1 MGNSNKY
8 TEKSELIYGQENV
21 VATLLQILSRAK
33 NMVDIC
39 ADFRAPSISIE
50 VEPYNRALLNLKSR
64 GVRFR
69 QITEITKDNLS
80 FSKELMKVAD
90 IRHIDG
96 AKANFMTSENEYLAP
111 VILFKKE
118 KVTLQTIY
126 SNVREVV
133 EQHQYFFETLWS
145 KAVPAEQKIKEVEEG
160 IKPIVVEIIRE
171 PIEIQNLLI
180 NLIKSATKEIM
191 LMIPTTNTIHRQAD
205 IGILQ
210 LLKKIATDSNV
221 NIRIMAPLND
231 YSVKQK
237 IQNVLSP
244 PSSPS
249 SPSSL
254 IQVRN
259 IETSSATKSTIVI
272 IDRKESLVT
281 EVNDDSKDTFSGSL
295 GFATY
300 SNSRSTVLSYVS
312 IFESFWLQ
320 TEMYKKIKE
329 TERMQKEFINIAAHE
344 LRGPI
349 QPILGLTQ
357 VVRFKM
363 KDTELQKL
371 QDVVIR
377 NAKRLQRLTD
387 DILDVTKIE
396 SNLLHLNKEVF
407 NLNDLIFRI
416 IDDDKSQIDNKDI
429 KLIYQDSSNSDDNN
443 IIIVQADKYRLNQVI
458 SNLISNSIK
467 FTNKGGT
474 IFITTKREKDNKAII
489 ISIKDTGIGID
500 PEIMPR
506 LFTRFASKSF
516 QGTGLGLYISKS
528 IIEAHGGRIWATNNT
543 DGKGAIFTFSLPLE
557 KEKSMPKYK
566 N

>member
-50 VEPYNRALLNLKSR
+50 VEPYNRALINLKSR

-90 IRHIDG
+90 VRHIDG

-145 KAVPAEQKIKEVEEG
+145 KAVLAEQKIKEVEDG

-244 PSSPS
+244 PS

>member
-1 MGNSNKY
+1 VGNSNKY

-21 VATLLQILSRAK
+21 IATLLQILSRAK

-90 IRHIDG
+90 VRHIDG

-145 KAVPAEQKIKEVEEG
+145 KAVLAEQKIKEVEDG

-244 PSSPS
+244 PS

-396 SNLLHLNKEVF
+396 SNLLHLNKEEF
-407 NLNDLIFRI
+407 NLNDLIFHI
-416 IDDDKSQIDNKDI
+416 IDDDKSQIDSKDI

-474 IFITTKREKDNKAII
+474 IFITIKREKDNKAII

-557 KEKSMPKYK
+557 KEKSMP
-566 N
+566 

>member
-1 MGNSNKY
+1 VGNSNKY

-21 VATLLQILSRAK
+21 IATLLQILSRAK

-90 IRHIDG
+90 VRHIDG

-145 KAVPAEQKIKEVEEG
+145 KAVLAEQKIKEVEDG

-244 PSSPS
+244 PS

-396 SNLLHLNKEVF
+396 SNLLHLNKEEF
-407 NLNDLIFRI
+407 NLNDLIFQI
-416 IDDDKSQIDNKDI
+416 IDDDKSQIDSKDI

-474 IFITTKREKDNKAII
+474 IFITIKREKYNKAII

-557 KEKSMPKYK
+557 KEKSMP
-566 N
+566 

>member
-1 MGNSNKY
+1 VGNSNKY

-21 VATLLQILSRAK
+21 IATLLQILSRAK

-90 IRHIDG
+90 VRHIDG

-145 KAVPAEQKIKEVEEG
+145 KAVLAEQKIKEVEDG

-244 PSSPS
+244 PS

-396 SNLLHLNKEVF
+396 SNLLHLNKEEF
-407 NLNDLIFRI
+407 NLNDLIFHI
-416 IDDDKSQIDNKDI
+416 IDDDKSQIDSKDI

-443 IIIVQADKYRLNQVI
+443 IIIAQADKYRLNQVI

>member
-90 IRHIDG
+90 VRHIDG

-145 KAVPAEQKIKEVEEG
+145 KAVPAEQKIKEVEDG

-244 PSSPS
+244 PS

-396 SNLLHLNKEVF
+396 SNLLHLNKEEF
-407 NLNDLIFRI
+407 NLNDLIFHI

>member
-1 MGNSNKY
+1 VGNSNKY

-90 IRHIDG
+90 VRHIDG

-145 KAVPAEQKIKEVEEG
+145 KAVPAEQKIKEVEDG

-244 PSSPS
+244 PS

>member
-1 MGNSNKY
+1 VGNSNKY

-90 IRHIDG
+90 VRHIDG
-96 AKANFMTSENEYLAP
+96 AKANFMISENEYLAP

-145 KAVPAEQKIKEVEEG
+145 KAVLAEQKIKEVEDG

-443 IIIVQADKYRLNQVI
+443 IIIVQADKSRLNQVI

-557 KEKSMPKYK
+557 KEKSMPSYK

>member
-1 MGNSNKY
+1 VGNSNKY

-90 IRHIDG
+90 VRHIDG

-145 KAVPAEQKIKEVEEG
+145 KAVLAEQKIKEVEDG

-244 PSSPS
+244 PS

-396 SNLLHLNKEVF
+396 SNLLHLNKEEF
-407 NLNDLIFRI
+407 NLNDLIFHI
-416 IDDDKSQIDNKDI
+416 IDDDKSQIDSKDI

-557 KEKSMPKYK
+557 KEKSMPSYK

>member
-90 IRHIDG
+90 VRHIDG

-145 KAVPAEQKIKEVEEG
+145 KAVLAEQKIKEVEDG

-244 PSSPS
+244 PS

>member
-90 IRHIDG
+90 VRHIDG

-145 KAVPAEQKIKEVEEG
+145 KAVPAEQKIKEVEDG

-244 PSSPS
+244 PS

>member
-90 IRHIDG
+90 VRHIDG

-145 KAVPAEQKIKEVEEG
+145 KAVLAEQKIKEVEDG

-244 PSSPS
+244 PS

-396 SNLLHLNKEVF
+396 SNLLHLNKEEF

>member
-1 MGNSNKY
+1 VGNSNKY

-90 IRHIDG
+90 VRHIDG

-145 KAVPAEQKIKEVEEG
+145 KAVLAEQKIKELEDG

-557 KEKSMPKYK
+557 KEKSMPSYK

>member
-90 IRHIDG
+90 VRHIDG

-145 KAVPAEQKIKEVEEG
+145 KAVPAEQKIKEVEDG

-244 PSSPS
+244 PS

-443 IIIVQADKYRLNQVI
+443 IIIVQADNYRFNQVI
-458 SNLISNSIK
+458 SNLISNS
-467 FTNKGGT
+467 
-474 IFITTKREKDNKAII
+474 
-489 ISIKDTGIGID
+489 
-500 PEIMPR
+500 
-506 LFTRFASKSF
+506 
-516 QGTGLGLYISKS
+516 
-528 IIEAHGGRIWATNNT
+528 
-543 DGKGAIFTFSLPLE
+543 
-557 KEKSMPKYK
+557 
-566 N
+566 

>member
-1 MGNSNKY
+1 
-8 TEKSELIYGQENV
+8 
-21 VATLLQILSRAK
+21 
-33 NMVDIC
+33 
-39 ADFRAPSISIE
+39 
-50 VEPYNRALLNLKSR
+50 
-64 GVRFR
+64 
-69 QITEITKDNLS
+69 
-80 FSKELMKVAD
+80 
-90 IRHIDG
+90 
-96 AKANFMTSENEYLAP
+96 
-111 VILFKKE
+111 
-118 KVTLQTIY
+118 
-126 SNVREVV
+126 
-133 EQHQYFFETLWS
+133 
-145 KAVPAEQKIKEVEEG
+145 
-160 IKPIVVEIIRE
+160 
-171 PIEIQNLLI
+171 
-180 NLIKSATKEIM
+180 
-191 LMIPTTNTIHRQAD
+191 
-205 IGILQ
+205 
-210 LLKKIATDSNV
+210 
-221 NIRIMAPLND
+221 
-231 YSVKQK
+231 
-237 IQNVLSP
+237 
-244 PSSPS
+244 
-249 SPSSL
+249 
-254 IQVRN
+254 
-259 IETSSATKSTIVI
+259 
-272 IDRKESLVT
+272 
-281 EVNDDSKDTFSGSL
+281 
-295 GFATY
+295 
-300 SNSRSTVLSYVS
+300 
-312 IFESFWLQ
+312 
-320 TEMYKKIKE
+320 
-329 TERMQKEFINIAAHE
+329 MQKEFINIAAHE

-416 IDDDKSQIDNKDI
+416 IDDDKSQIDSKDI

>member
-1 MGNSNKY
+1 VGNSNKY

-90 IRHIDG
+90 VRHIDG

-145 KAVPAEQKIKEVEEG
+145 KAVLAEQKIKEVEDG

-244 PSSPS
+244 PS

-396 SNLLHLNKEVF
+396 SNLLHLNKEEF
-407 NLNDLIFRI
+407 NLNDLIFHI

-429 KLIYQDSSNSDDNN
+429 KLIYQDNSNSDDNN

-557 KEKSMPKYK
+557 KEKSMP
-566 N
+566 

>member
-1 MGNSNKY
+1 VGNSNKY

-21 VATLLQILSRAK
+21 IATLLQILSRAK

-90 IRHIDG
+90 VRHIDG

-145 KAVPAEQKIKEVEEG
+145 KAVLAEQKIKEVEDG

-244 PSSPS
+244 PS

-396 SNLLHLNKEVF
+396 SNLLHLNKEEF
-407 NLNDLIFRI
+407 NLNDLIFHI
-416 IDDDKSQIDNKDI
+416 IDDDKSQIDSKDI

-543 DGKGAIFTFSLPLE
+543 DGKGSIFTFSLPLE
-557 KEKSMPKYK
+557 KEKSMP
-566 N
+566 

>member
-1 MGNSNKY
+1 VGNSNKY

-90 IRHIDG
+90 VRHIDG

-145 KAVPAEQKIKEVEEG
+145 KAVLAEQKIKEVEDG

-210 LLKKIATDSNV
+210 LLKKIATDGNV

-244 PSSPS
+244 PS

-396 SNLLHLNKEVF
+396 SNLLHLNKEEF
-407 NLNDLIFRI
+407 NLNDLIFHI
-416 IDDDKSQIDNKDI
+416 IDDDKSQIDSKDI

-557 KEKSMPKYK
+557 KEKSMP
-566 N
+566 

>member
-50 VEPYNRALLNLKSR
+50 VEPYNRALINLKSR

-90 IRHIDG
+90 VRHIDG

-145 KAVPAEQKIKEVEEG
+145 KAVPAEQKIKEVEDG

-244 PSSPS
+244 PS

>member
-90 IRHIDG
+90 VRHIDG

-145 KAVPAEQKIKEVEEG
+145 KAVPAEQKIKEVEDG

-396 SNLLHLNKEVF
+396 SNLLHLNKEEF

>member
-1 MGNSNKY
+1 VGNSNKY

-90 IRHIDG
+90 VRHIDG

-145 KAVPAEQKIKEVEEG
+145 KAVLAEQKIKEVEDG

-249 SPSSL
+249 SL

-320 TEMYKKIKE
+320 TEMYKKIRE

-557 KEKSMPKYK
+557 KEKSMPSYK

>member
-21 VATLLQILSRAK
+21 IATLLQILSRAK

-90 IRHIDG
+90 VRHIDG

-145 KAVPAEQKIKEVEEG
+145 KAVPAEQKIKEVEDG

-244 PSSPS
+244 PS

-506 LFTRFASKSF
+506 LFTRSASKSF

>member
-1 MGNSNKY
+1 M
-8 TEKSELIYGQENV
+8 

-96 AKANFMTSENEYLAP
+96 AKANFITSENEYLAP

-145 KAVPAEQKIKEVEEG
+145 KAVLAEQKIKEVEDG

-244 PSSPS
+244 PS

>member
-1 MGNSNKY
+1 VGNSNKY

-21 VATLLQILSRAK
+21 IATLLQILSRAK

-90 IRHIDG
+90 VRHIDG

-145 KAVPAEQKIKEVEEG
+145 KAVLAEQKIKEVEDG

-244 PSSPS
+244 PS

-396 SNLLHLNKEVF
+396 SNLLHLNKEEF
-407 NLNDLIFRI
+407 NLNDLIFHI
-416 IDDDKSQIDNKDI
+416 IDDDKSQIDSKDI

-557 KEKSMPKYK
+557 KEKSMP
-566 N
+566 

>member
-1 MGNSNKY
+1 VGNSNKY

-90 IRHIDG
+90 VRHIDG

-145 KAVPAEQKIKEVEEG
+145 KAVLAEQKIKEVEDG

-210 LLKKIATDSNV
+210 LLKKIAIDSNV

-244 PSSPS
+244 PS

-396 SNLLHLNKEVF
+396 SNLLHLNKEEF
-407 NLNDLIFRI
+407 NLNDLIFHI

-557 KEKSMPKYK
+557 KEKSMP
-566 N
+566 

>member
-1 MGNSNKY
+1 VGNSNKY

-90 IRHIDG
+90 VRHIDG

-126 SNVREVV
+126 SNIREVV

-145 KAVPAEQKIKEVEEG
+145 KAVPAEQKIKEVEDG

-244 PSSPS
+244 PS

>member
-1 MGNSNKY
+1 
-8 TEKSELIYGQENV
+8 
-21 VATLLQILSRAK
+21 
-33 NMVDIC
+33 
-39 ADFRAPSISIE
+39 
-50 VEPYNRALLNLKSR
+50 
-64 GVRFR
+64 
-69 QITEITKDNLS
+69 
-80 FSKELMKVAD
+80 
-90 IRHIDG
+90 
-96 AKANFMTSENEYLAP
+96 
-111 VILFKKE
+111 
-118 KVTLQTIY
+118 
-126 SNVREVV
+126 
-133 EQHQYFFETLWS
+133 
-145 KAVPAEQKIKEVEEG
+145 
-160 IKPIVVEIIRE
+160 
-171 PIEIQNLLI
+171 
-180 NLIKSATKEIM
+180 
-191 LMIPTTNTIHRQAD
+191 
-205 IGILQ
+205 
-210 LLKKIATDSNV
+210 
-221 NIRIMAPLND
+221 
-231 YSVKQK
+231 
-237 IQNVLSP
+237 
-244 PSSPS
+244 
-249 SPSSL
+249 
-254 IQVRN
+254 
-259 IETSSATKSTIVI
+259 
-272 IDRKESLVT
+272 
-281 EVNDDSKDTFSGSL
+281 
-295 GFATY
+295 
-300 SNSRSTVLSYVS
+300 
-312 IFESFWLQ
+312 
-320 TEMYKKIKE
+320 
-329 TERMQKEFINIAAHE
+329 
-344 LRGPI
+344 
-349 QPILGLTQ
+349 
-357 VVRFKM
+357 M

>member
-1 MGNSNKY
+1 M
-8 TEKSELIYGQENV
+8 

-50 VEPYNRALLNLKSR
+50 VEPYNRALINLKSR

-90 IRHIDG
+90 VRHIDG

-145 KAVPAEQKIKEVEEG
+145 KAVLAEQKIKEVEDG

-244 PSSPS
+244 PS

>member
-90 IRHIDG
+90 VRHIDG

-145 KAVPAEQKIKEVEEG
+145 KAVPAEQKIKEVEDG

-210 LLKKIATDSNV
+210 LLKKIATDGNV

-244 PSSPS
+244 PS

>member
-1 MGNSNKY
+1 VSNSNKY

-64 GVRFR
+64 DVRFR

-90 IRHIDG
+90 VRHIDG

-145 KAVPAEQKIKEVEEG
+145 KAVLAEQKIKEVEDG

-244 PSSPS
+244 PS

-396 SNLLHLNKEVF
+396 SNLLHLNKEEF
-407 NLNDLIFRI
+407 NLNDLIFHI

-458 SNLISNSIK
+458 SDLISNSIK

-557 KEKSMPKYK
+557 KEKSMP
-566 N
+566 

>member
-1 MGNSNKY
+1 VGNSNKY

-96 AKANFMTSENEYLAP
+96 AKANFITSENEYLAP

-126 SNVREVV
+126 S
-133 EQHQYFFETLWS
+133 
-145 KAVPAEQKIKEVEEG
+145 KEVEDG

-244 PSSPS
+244 PS

>member
-1 MGNSNKY
+1 VGNSNKY

-21 VATLLQILSRAK
+21 IATLLQILSRAK

-90 IRHIDG
+90 VRHIDG

-145 KAVPAEQKIKEVEEG
+145 KAVLAEQKIKEVEDG

-244 PSSPS
+244 PS

-557 KEKSMPKYK
+557 KEKSMP
-566 N
+566 

>member
-90 IRHIDG
+90 VRHIDG

-145 KAVPAEQKIKEVEEG
+145 KAVLAEQKIKEVEDG

-180 NLIKSATKEIM
+180 NLIKSATKDIM

-244 PSSPS
+244 PS

>member
-96 AKANFMTSENEYLAP
+96 AKANFITSENEYLAP

-145 KAVPAEQKIKEVEEG
+145 KAVPAEQKIKEVEDG

-244 PSSPS
+244 PS

>member
-1 MGNSNKY
+1 VGNSNKY

-50 VEPYNRALLNLKSR
+50 VEPYNRALINLKSR

-96 AKANFMTSENEYLAP
+96 AKANFITSENEYLAP

-145 KAVPAEQKIKEVEEG
+145 KAVPAEQKIKEVEDG

-244 PSSPS
+244 PS

>member
-90 IRHIDG
+90 VRHIDG

-145 KAVPAEQKIKEVEEG
+145 KAVLAEQKIKEVEDG

-244 PSSPS
+244 PS

-396 SNLLHLNKEVF
+396 SNLLHLNKEEF
-407 NLNDLIFRI
+407 NLNDLIFHI

>member
-1 MGNSNKY
+1 VGNSNKY

-96 AKANFMTSENEYLAP
+96 AKANFITSENEYLAP

-145 KAVPAEQKIKEVEEG
+145 KAVPAEQKIKEVEDG

-244 PSSPS
+244 PS

>member
-145 KAVPAEQKIKEVEEG
+145 KAVLAEQKIKEVEDG

-244 PSSPS
+244 PS

-416 IDDDKSQIDNKDI
+416 IDDDKSQIDSKDI

>member
-1 MGNSNKY
+1 VGNSNKY

-90 IRHIDG
+90 VRHIDG

-145 KAVPAEQKIKEVEEG
+145 KAVLAEQKIKEVEDG

-244 PSSPS
+244 PS